1 MHVLLTAVLFALSLF
16 LGVLASLE
24 IGRRIGLA
32 RLARDPEGARAG
44 TGAVDG
50 AIYGLLGLLVAFTFS
65 GAASRFEER
74 RKLIGEE
81 ANAIG
86 TAYLRLDLLPAEA
99 QGPLKEKFRQ
109 YLDSRLAAHRKLPDV
124 VAAKAELGRSV
135 ALQGE
140 IWRACGRRPAPA
152 RRAGA
157 RGRPA
162 PDQRHDR
169 HHDDPPREDARP
181 TRRRSSSRCW
191 ARSRSCPRCW
201 PATAWRAAK
210 KRNLLHMLVYATV
223 MAGAVYVIMDLEYP
237 RGGLIRIDAAD
248 QTLVD
253 VRNGMK

>member
-1 MHVLLTAVLFALSLF
+1 MNVLLTAVLFALSLF

-109 YLDSRLAAHRKLPDV
+109 YLDSRLAAYRKLPDV
-124 VAAKAELGRSV
+124 ARRGRSS
-135 ALQGE
+135 A
-140 IWRACGRRPAPA
+140 
-152 RRAGA
+152 
-157 RGRPA
+157 
-162 PDQRHDR
+162 
-169 HHDDPPREDARP
+169 
-181 TRRRSSSRCW
+181 
-191 ARSRSCPRCW
+191 ARSRSRARSGGRRSPPCACPARRRPWPSCPRS
-201 PATAWRAAK
+201 T
-210 KRNLLHMLVYATV
+210 T
-223 MAGAVYVIMDLEYP
+223 
-237 RGGLIRIDAAD
+237 
-248 QTLVD
+248 
-253 VRNGMK
+253 

>member
-1 MHVLLTAVLFALSLF
+1 MNILLTAVLFAVSLF
-16 LGVLASLE
+16 FGVLASLE

-65 GAASRFEER
+65 GAALRFEER
-74 RKLIGEE
+74 RKLIAEE

-109 YLDSRLAAHRKLPDV
+109 YLDSRLAAYRKLPDV

-140 IWRACGRRPAPA
+140 IWRETVGALRLPGAPAPVA
-152 RRAGA
+152 VLPPINDMIDITTTRLVRMQTHPPTVIFALLGGIALVSALLAGYGMA
-157 RGRPA
+157 GG
-162 PDQRHDR
+162 Q
-169 HHDDPPREDARP
+169 
-181 TRRRSSSRCW
+181 
-191 ARSRSCPRCW
+191 
-201 PATAWRAAK
+201 

-248 QTLVD
+248 ETLVD